1 MLGHRSLTPEDYFGI
16 LKRRWWVIL
25 LPMLLAPIAAVGI
38 TFLLHPRYLSQT
50 LVLVEEQ
57 TVPDNYVKP
66 VVSEDLDERL
76 ASMKEQIL
84 SRSVIQPIIEQFN
97 LYPGMDM
104 DSRVDLARK
113 AIAVKPIH
121 SEIDHAGGLP
131 GFYISFEASD
141 PHTAQQVC
149 GQITSLF
156 TGDNLRDRAKAA
168 QGTTSFLTAQ
178 LAESKSNLDQ
188 QDAKLAQFE
197 REYMGRLPTE
207 AAGNM
212 SMLSSLNSQLD
223 AATQSLAHLNEQ
235 KTYQDSILAQ
245 ELRELGSAPVAKT
258 LALQDPRQA
267 QLQDLQ
273 AEEDQLA
280 ARYTADYPDL
290 ITVRRKI
297 ADLKA
302 DIAKSP
308 LPKAAPGTPGSA
320 AAEPAQI
327 QQLRAS
333 NKSLEQAI
341 VAKREE
347 QMQVQNSIRTY
358 QGRIESSPLV
368 EEQYKALTR
377 DYQMSETAYN
387 DLLGKVNQ
395 SKMAT
400 DLEQRQQGEHFSV
413 MDSPNVP
420 DAPSFPN
427 RPLFAGGG
435 LALGVLIGMVLAGLL
450 EYRDTSIR
458 SERDIYAFLKLPT
471 LATISLTGEAAIEP
485 VVAEK
490 KARRSLFGRK
500 LAADATARG

>member
-1 MLGHRSLTPEDYFGI
+1 MLGHRSLTPEDYLGI
-16 LKRRWWVIL
+16 LKRRWWVIM
-25 LPMLLAPIAAVGI
+25 LPMLLLPIAAVGI
-38 TFLLHPRYLSQT
+38 TFLLHPKYLSQT

-84 SRSVIQPIIEQFN
+84 SRSSIQPIIEQFN

-104 DSRVDLARK
+104 DSKVETARK
-113 AIAVKPIH
+113 AIGVKPIH

-131 GFYISFEASD
+131 GFFISFEASD

-156 TGDNLRDRAKAA
+156 TGDNLRQREQSA
-168 QGTTSFLTAQ
+168 QGTTSFLAAQ
-178 LAESKSNLDQ
+178 LAEAKSNLDQ

-197 REYMGRLPTE
+197 RLYMGRLPTE
-207 AAGNM
+207 TNSNI
-212 SMLSSLNSQLD
+212 SMLASLNTQLE
-223 AATQSLAHLNEQ
+223 AANQSLSGLEEQ

-245 ELRELGSAPVAKT
+245 QMRELGTPQGAKT
-258 LALQDPRQA
+258 LALQDPRQG
-267 QLQDLQ
+267 QLQELQ
-273 AEEDQLA
+273 AEADQLA

-302 DIAKSP
+302 DIAKNP
-308 LPKAAPGTPGSA
+308 LPKPAAGTA
-320 AAEPAQI
+320 AAAASEPAQL
-327 QQLRAS
+327 QQLRAA
-333 NKSLEQAI
+333 NKALGQAI
-341 VAKREE
+341 ITKRQE
-347 QMQVQNSIRTY
+347 QMQIQNSIRLY

-377 DYQMSETAYN
+377 DNDTAQKFYD
-387 DLLGKVNQ
+387 DLLGKMNQ

-413 MDSPNVP
+413 LDSPNLP
-420 DAPSFPN
+420 DSPSFPN
-427 RPLFAGGG
+427 RVLFAGGG
-435 LALGVLIGMVLAGLL
+435 LCVGILIGLVVAGIL

-458 SERDIYAFLKLPT
+458 NERDIYAFLKLPT
-471 LATISLTGEAAIEP
+471 LATISLTGEAKIVPA
-485 VVAEK
+485 VAEK
-490 KARRSLFGRK
+490 KPRRSLFSRK
-500 LAADATARG
+500 LAADVGARG

>member
-1 MLGHRSLTPEDYFGI
+1 MLGHRSLTPEDYLGI

-38 TFLLHPRYLSQT
+38 TFLLHPKYLSQT

-84 SRSVIQPIIEQFN
+84 SRSSIQPIIEQFN

-104 DSRVDLARK
+104 DDRVATARK
-113 AIAVKPIH
+113 NIGVKPIH

-131 GFYISFEASD
+131 GFFISFEASD

-156 TGDNLRDRAKAA
+156 TGDNLREREQSA
-168 QGTTSFLTAQ
+168 QGTTSFLAAQ
-178 LAESKSNLDQ
+178 LAEAKSNLDQ

-207 AAGNM
+207 AATNM
-212 SMLSSLNSQLD
+212 SMLASLNVQLE
-223 AATQSLAHLNEQ
+223 AATQSLARLNEQ

-245 ELRELGSAPVAKT
+245 QLRELGSAPAAKA

-267 QLQDLQ
+267 QLQDLEAQ
-273 AEEDQLA
+273 QDQLA

-308 LPKAAPGTPGSA
+308 LPKPAAGSA
-320 AAEPAQI
+320 AAATGEPAQI
-327 QQLRAS
+327 QQLRAA
-333 NKSLEQAI
+333 NKALDQAI
-341 VAKREE
+341 IAKRTE
-347 QMQVQNSIRTY
+347 QMQLQDSIRMY

-377 DYQMSETAYN
+377 DYQTAESFYN
-387 DLLGKVNQ
+387 DLLGKMNQ

-413 MDSPNVP
+413 MDSPNLP

-427 RPLFAGGG
+427 RTLFAGGG
-435 LALGVLIGMVLAGLL
+435 LALGIMIGICLAGLL
-450 EYRDTSIR
+450 EYKDTSIR

-471 LATISLTGEAAIEP
+471 LATISLTGELEIEP

-490 KARRSLFGRK
+490 KPRRSLFGRK
-500 LAADATARG
+500 LAAETVVRG

>member
-16 LKRRWWVIL
+16 LKRRWWIIL

-38 TFLLHPRYLSQT
+38 TFLLHPKYLSQT

-84 SRSVIQPIIEQFN
+84 SRSSIQPIIEQFN

-104 DSRVDLARK
+104 DSRVDTARK
-113 AIAVKPIH
+113 AIGVKPIH

-131 GFYISFEASD
+131 GFFISFEASD

-156 TGDNLRDRAKAA
+156 TGDNLREREQSA
-168 QGTTSFLTAQ
+168 QGTTSFLAAQ
-178 LAESKSNLDQ
+178 LAEAKSNLDQ
-188 QDAKLAQFE
+188 QDAKLAEFE
-197 REYMGRLPTE
+197 RTYMGRLPTE

-212 SMLSSLNSQLD
+212 SMLASLNTQLD
-223 AATQSLAHLNEQ
+223 AATQSLSHLNEQ

-245 ELRELGSAPVAKT
+245 EVRELGSAPVARA
-258 LALQDPRQA
+258 LAAQDPRQA
-267 QLQDLQ
+267 QVQDLQ
-273 AEEDQLA
+273 AQEDQLA

-308 LPKAAPGTPGSA
+308 LQRAAPGSPGAA

-327 QQLRAS
+327 QQLRAA
-333 NKSLEQAI
+333 NKSLDQAI
-341 VAKREE
+341 VAKHQE
-347 QMQVQNSIRTY
+347 QMQLQQSIRTY

-377 DYQMSETAYN
+377 DYQTAETFYN
-387 DLLGKVNQ
+387 DLLGKMNQ
-395 SKMAT
+395 SRMAT
-400 DLEQRQQGEHFSV
+400 DLERRQQGEHFSV
-413 MDSPNVP
+413 MDSPNLP
-420 DAPSFPN
+420 DSPSFPN
-427 RPLFAGGG
+427 RLLFAAGG
-435 LALGVLIGMVLAGLL
+435 LGVGILIGLGLAGLL

-471 LATISLTGEAAIEP
+471 LATISLTGEAKIVPA
-485 VVAEK
+485 VAEK
-490 KARRSLFGRK
+490 KPRRSLFGRK
-500 LAADATARG
+500 LAADVGARG